1 MCHSVEVDLSNA
13 WRTIMRRKK
22 IICRETALMGHAFVL
37 AENLELSGRLKGK
50 EEREREEREDA
61 VRILLCIV

>member
-1 MCHSVEVDLSNA
+1 MDH
-13 WRTIMRRKK
+13 
-22 IICRETALMGHAFVL
+22 ALVL

-50 EEREREEREDA
+50 EERERGEREEE